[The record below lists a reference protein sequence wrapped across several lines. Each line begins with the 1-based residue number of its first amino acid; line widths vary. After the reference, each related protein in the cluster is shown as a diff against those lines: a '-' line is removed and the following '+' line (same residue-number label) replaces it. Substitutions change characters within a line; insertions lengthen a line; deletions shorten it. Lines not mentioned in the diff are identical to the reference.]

1 MRKGKLLWGTITSD
15 KNTEVINNCWECHR
29 NESILLCFKCR
40 VSPRVK
46 VLTAC
51 THTHTHT
58 HTHAHTHAHTLRNSR
73 PSFALLTVQQKSW
86 ETKESSLPSFS
97 TGILENLP
105 MLGQLNIL
113 DESDWFQFLYLM
125 RERDFLRFK
134 IRVL

>member
-29 NESILLCFKCR
+29 NESILVCFEYR

-51 THTHTHT
+51 THTHTH
-58 HTHAHTHAHTLRNSR
+58 AHTLRNSS
-73 PSFALLTVQQKSW
+73 PSFILLTVQQKYW
-86 ETKESSLPSFS
+86 ETKESSPPSFS

-125 RERDFLRFK
+125 PERDFLRFK